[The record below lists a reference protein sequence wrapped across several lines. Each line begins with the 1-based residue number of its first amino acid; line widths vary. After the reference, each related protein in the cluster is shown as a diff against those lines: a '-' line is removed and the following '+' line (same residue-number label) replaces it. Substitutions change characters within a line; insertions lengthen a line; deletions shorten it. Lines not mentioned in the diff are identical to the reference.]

1 MQLTIDKKQY
11 DFKFGV
17 GFVRKLDE
25 NYGIKQNGIAFGF
38 GLARVIP
45 GLNSYDP
52 AVLAEVLQCAAKQ
65 AINLTKLDDYLDD
78 CPDLEKVFDTVLAE
92 MTKANTVK
100 RDVNNMKG

>member
-1 MQLTIDKKQY
+1 MQLTIDGKKY

-52 AVLAEVLQCAAKQ
+52 AVLAEVLQCASKQ

-78 CPDLEKVFDTVLAE
+78 CSDLEKVFDTVLEE
-92 MTKANTVK
+92 MSKANAVK
-100 RDVNNMKG
+100 LAVKKMKG

>member
-11 DFKFGV
+11 DFKFCV

-25 NYGIKQNGIAFGF
+25 NYGIKQNGVPFGF
-38 GLARVIP
+38 GLARAIP

-78 CPDLEKVFDTVLAE
+78 CQDLEKVFKTVLEE
-92 MTKANTVK
+92 MSKANAVK
-100 RDVNNMKG
+100 LAVKKMNG

>member
-38 GLARVIP
+38 GLARVVP

-65 AINLTKLDDYLDD
+65 AINLTKIDDYLDD
-78 CPDLEKVFDTVLAE
+78 CSDLEKVFETVLEE
-92 MTKANTVK
+92 MSKANAVK
-100 RDVNNMKG
+100 LAVKKMKG

>member
-1 MQLTIDKKQY
+1 MQLTIDGKKY

-65 AINLTKLDDYLDD
+65 AINLTKLDDYLDN
-78 CPDLEKVFDTVLAE
+78 CSDLEKVFKTVLEE
-92 MTKANTVK
+92 MSKANAVK
-100 RDVNNMKG
+100 LAVKKMKG

>member
-1 MQLTIDKKQY
+1 M
-11 DFKFGV
+11 
-17 GFVRKLDE
+17 DE

-65 AINLTKLDDYLDD
+65 AINLTKIDDYLDN
-78 CPDLEKVFDTVLAE
+78 CSDLEKVFDTVLAE
-92 MTKANTVK
+92 LSKANAVK
-100 RDVNNMKG
+100 LAVKKMKG

>member
-1 MQLTIDKKQY
+1 MQLTIDGKKY

-25 NYGIKQNGIAFGF
+25 NYGIKQNGIPFGF
-38 GLARVIP
+38 GLARAIP

-65 AINLTKLDDYLDD
+65 AINLTKIDDYLDD
-78 CPDLEKVFDTVLAE
+78 CSDLEKVFDTVLAE
-92 MTKANTVK
+92 MSKANAVK
-100 RDVNNMKG
+100 LAVKKMKG

>member
-1 MQLTIDKKQY
+1 MQLTIDGKKY

-65 AINLTKLDDYLDD
+65 AINLTKIDDYLDN
-78 CPDLEKVFDTVLAE
+78 CSDLEKVFDTVLE
-92 MTKANTVK
+92 ELSKANAVK
-100 RDVNNMKG
+100 LAVKKMKG